1 LAFEVPRQGRNGDR
15 GAAASPGT
23 TAPTSERPTIGLAL
37 GGGGARGFAHIGV
50 IRALVEH
57 GITPDVVVGTSIGA
71 VVGGCYAAGRLD
83 LLANW
88 ASRLTRRGIL
98 SYLDISLSGGGL
110 IGGGRLAA
118 ELDSTLS
125 DTAIETLP
133 IRFATITTEVGTGHE
148 IWLTR
153 GRLVDAMRASYALPG
168 IFPPVA
174 LDGRWLVDGALVNPV
189 PVSAARV
196 FGARLVIAINLNS
209 DILGRSVT
217 MSGDSASGNDGIPR
231 EDQSD
236 RRRGLRAIFGA
247 ERALKRQFVGGA
259 RRPSIPTLMV
269 DAFNIMQD
277 RITRARLAGDPPDVM
292 ISPRLGH
299 VGWFD
304 FHRAHEAIEVGAR
317 STERAFDLIDEAIAA
332 LSPRPAQATPAA
344 T

>member
-1 LAFEVPRQGRNGDR
+1 
-15 GAAASPGT
+15 
-23 TAPTSERPTIGLAL
+23 
-37 GGGGARGFAHIGV
+37 
-50 IRALVEH
+50 
-57 GITPDVVVGTSIGA
+57 
-71 VVGGCYAAGRLD
+71 
-83 LLANW
+83 
-88 ASRLTRRGIL
+88 
-98 SYLDISLSGGGL
+98 
-110 IGGGRLAA
+110 
-118 ELDSTLS
+118 
-125 DTAIETLP
+125 
-133 IRFATITTEVGTGHE
+133 
-148 IWLTR
+148 
-153 GRLVDAMRASYALPG
+153 MRASYALPG

-231 EDQSD
+231 EDRSE

-259 RRPSIPTLMV
+259 RRPGIPTLMV